1 MNFQSWQV
9 KKVNKVKIH
18 EFSEQWRNR
27 RNTMGMG
34 NPQDDAKK
42 DLAADML
49 WRWEQKRKEGKI
61 SEIASACIM
70 KLNLIIV
77 HQKIRHG
84 TSSAWNHAA
93 QKLYQLRRHV
103 RRIHPQTAL
112 VGRRPAQRVEAAVPD
127 ESLVND
133 TKIGQMI

>member
-9 KKVNKVKIH
+9 KNVNKVKIH

-70 KLNLIIV
+70 KQYLKIV
-77 HQKIRHG
+77 HPKMCQ
-84 TSSAWNHAA
+84 
-93 QKLYQLRRHV
+93 
-103 RRIHPQTAL
+103 
-112 VGRRPAQRVEAAVPD
+112 
-127 ESLVND
+127 
-133 TKIGQMI
+133 

>member
-1 MNFQSWQV
+1 MQREYQYNRDIIQASV
-9 KKVNKVKIH
+9 YKIATVFWIIALYIDYRLSGAH
-18 EFSEQWRNR
+18 DQEVERQTRN
-27 RNTMGMG
+27 
-34 NPQDDAKK
+34 DDKAK
-42 DLAADML
+42 
-49 WRWEQKRKEGKI
+49 
-61 SEIASACIM
+61 
-70 KLNLIIV
+70 V

-84 TSSAWNHAA
+84 TSSAWRHAA
-93 QKLYQLRRHV
+93 QKLHQLRRHV

>member
-1 MNFQSWQV
+1 
-9 KKVNKVKIH
+9 
-18 EFSEQWRNR
+18 
-27 RNTMGMG
+27 MG

-70 KLNLIIV
+70 KLDLIIV

-84 TSSAWNHAA
+84 TS
-93 QKLYQLRRHV
+93 